1 MCSPSQIAR
10 STGVDAFLQS
20 KLALGPSCAAA
31 CAARRQAAASVRS
44 SMAFPHGT
52 ERHYCGA
59 GAYCHHAPGE
69 HSFRSARE
77 DPPVMLHL
85 RFETWSVAFPED
97 WEHDIEDDILAI
109 ATPAGESVL
118 QIGSMSKDEGAVTDD
133 DLWEFM
139 DDAGVESEEIQRV
152 KLGDF
157 EGLSARTQEEAL
169 QLRYWVMRAG
179 DVLLLAT
186 FRSPID
192 RAEAEMGTVESVL
205 QSLRLEPAAAPA
217 KPH

>member
-1 MCSPSQIAR
+1 
-10 STGVDAFLQS
+10 
-20 KLALGPSCAAA
+20 
-31 CAARRQAAASVRS
+31 
-44 SMAFPHGT
+44 
-52 ERHYCGA
+52 
-59 GAYCHHAPGE
+59 
-69 HSFRSARE
+69 
-77 DPPVMLHL
+77 MLHL

-139 DDAGVESEEIQRV
+139 DDAGVETEEIQRV

-157 EGLSARTQEEAL
+157 EGLSARTQEEAVH
-169 QLRYWVMRAG
+169 LRYWVMRAG

-186 FRSPID
+186 YRSPSD
-192 RAEAEMGTVESVL
+192 RAEADMGSIESVL
-205 QSLRLEPAAAPA
+205 QSLRLEPAASSAPSA
-217 KPH
+217 TLN

>member
-1 MCSPSQIAR
+1 
-10 STGVDAFLQS
+10 
-20 KLALGPSCAAA
+20 
-31 CAARRQAAASVRS
+31 
-44 SMAFPHGT
+44 
-52 ERHYCGA
+52 
-59 GAYCHHAPGE
+59 
-69 HSFRSARE
+69 
-77 DPPVMLHL
+77 MLHL

-157 EGLSARTQEEAL
+157 EGLSARTQEEAN

-186 FRSPID
+186 FRSPSE
-192 RAEAEMGTVESVL
+192 RAEAEMGTVEGVL